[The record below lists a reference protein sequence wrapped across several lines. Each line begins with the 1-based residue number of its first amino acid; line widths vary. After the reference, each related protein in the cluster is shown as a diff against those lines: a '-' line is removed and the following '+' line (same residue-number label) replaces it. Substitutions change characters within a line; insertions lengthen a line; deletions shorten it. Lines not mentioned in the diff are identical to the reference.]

1 MLARKRVETASP
13 HYSGEIVL
21 PQSQGIV
28 LEFEQNALVFIRQA
42 FPLDE
47 TLVDLLLEMPAQP
60 EFISSALQLPLE
72 VFCFGELKSI
82 PGLSSGFAKDV
93 LELVDVPF
101 ACEAEELPKRTC
113 ARTALLLAG
122 PAASLSF
129 VHDGFLDAAC
139 R

>member
-1 MLARKRVETASP
+1 MLACKRVDTASS
-13 HYSGEIVL
+13 HYSSEIVL
-21 PQSQGIV
+21 PQSQGVV
-28 LEFEQNALVFIRQA
+28 LEFEQNACVFARQD
-42 FPLDE
+42 FPRDDL
-47 TLVDLLLEMPAQP
+47 LVDLSLEMPAQP
-60 EFISSALQLPLE
+60 VFIASALQLPLE
-72 VFCFGELKSI
+72 VFNSGVLKSI
-82 PGLSSGFAKDV
+82 PGLSSGFPQHV
-93 LELVDVPF
+93 LEVVDVPS